1 LPPKETDVARPL
13 SYDRTVKVRLTDA
26 QVTALRW
33 RADALGTSTAEII
46 RALIEQHLNPTIDK
60 EAAHG

>member
-1 LPPKETDVARPL
+1 VARPL
-13 SYDRTVKVRLTDA
+13 SYDHTVKVRLTDA

-33 RADALGTSTAEII
+33 QANALGTSTAEII
-46 RALIEQHLNPTIDK
+46 RALIDAHLNPTTEK